1 MNLVCNARSS
11 SSTLLRLLPSI
22 RRYIPSTQQKFSS
35 SQHQS
40 SIYQW
45 NSILKSQSPPLL
57 TVFKQILQLSIKPN
71 DLTFSL
77 LLTNTCSSYSEAQQI
92 HTHLLKCGF
101 HRFVVVGTALLNS
114 YARYGFVSFA
124 DQVFEDMP
132 NRDVVSW
139 NALICGY
146 SYNGYDS
153 DALELFCEML
163 IQGFEPCRVTLVT
176 VIPSCARSGLLFCG
190 KSIHGLG
197 VKVGLDVDSRV
208 QNSLTDM
215 YGKCKDLVSARF
227 LFQKMSDK
235 CIVSWNTMICAYGQS
250 GYFSEAML
258 VFKQM
263 LQESISANSV
273 TIVSLLS
280 ANNSPVDSTHSY
292 VIKTGL
298 DMDASVITSLICMYS
313 RCGQTEL
320 AGLLYMLMPQKNLV
334 SLTPII
340 SSYAEKGDVVS
351 AVKCFN
357 EIRLF
362 DLKPDAVVMVSIL
375 HGFKSPNCVGLAI
388 SFHGYGIKSGLTTDT
403 LVVNGLISMYTKL
416 DNIEAAFSLFRD
428 LRERTLISWN
438 SMISSCVQLG
448 RWNNAVKLF
457 CQMKIDGCNPDPTTI
472 VSLLSGCLQIGS
484 LHTGRGIHSYILRHH
499 LEMEDFVLTAL
510 LDMYAK
516 CGSIGCAE
524 KLFWCIKKPCLATWN
539 AMIMG
544 YGTSGFEFEALQLY
558 SEMVNQGQEP
568 DEITF
573 LGVLSSCSHGC
584 LIQEGR
590 RYFRIMREEFGII
603 PGVQHC
609 ASMVDLLSRS
619 GFLDEAVAFIKNM
632 EVEPDS
638 VVWLALLSGCCTYR
652 DVKLAECV
660 AKQILFLGHHNCGG
674 FYVLMSNLYASTD
687 RWNDVARMRK
697 MIKDNGEDGFSGTSL
712 IESDVFK
719 LSQEYVSQLN
729 SE

>member
-1 MNLVCNARSS
+1 MRPAKCKTMNLVCNARSS

-101 HRFVVVGTALLNS
+101 HRFVVVGTALLNL

-124 DQVFEDMP
+124 EQVFEDMP

-163 IQGFEPCRVTLVT
+163 IQGIEPCRVTLVT

-292 VIKTGL
+292 VIKT
-298 DMDASVITSLICMYS
+298 
-313 RCGQTEL
+313 EL

-375 HGFKSPNCVGLAI
+375 HGFKSPNCVGPAI

-403 LVVNGLISMYTKL
+403 LVVNGLIT
-416 DNIEAAFSLFRD
+416 AFSLFRD

-573 LGVLSSCSHGC
+573 LGVLSSYTSDH
-584 LIQEGR
+584 E
-590 RYFRIMREEFGII
+590 EEFGII

-638 VVWLALLSGCCTYR
+638 VVWLALLSGCCTY
-652 DVKLAECV
+652 
-660 AKQILFLGHHNCGG
+660 ILFLGHHNCGG

-697 MIKDNGEDGFSGTSL
+697 IIKDNGEDGFSGTSL

-729 SE
+729 SDYHIFPKCFEWACNQLMLQ

>member
-1 MNLVCNARSS
+1 MNLVCYGRSS
-11 SSTLLRLLPSI
+11 SSSILLRLLPSI
-22 RRYIPSTQQKFSS
+22 RRYISSTQQKFSPA
-35 SQHQS
+35 QHQS
-40 SIYQW
+40 NIYQW
-45 NSILKSQSPPLL
+45 NSILKSESPPL

-77 LLTNTCSSYSEAQQI
+77 LLTNTCSLYSEAQQI
-92 HTHLLKCGF
+92 HTHLFKCGF
-101 HRFVVVGTALLNS
+101 HRFVVVGTALLNL
-114 YARYGFVSFA
+114 YAKYGFVSFA

-139 NALICGY
+139 NALIYGY
-146 SYNGYDS
+146 SYNGYDL

-163 IQGFEPCRVTLVT
+163 KQGYEPCRVTLVT
-176 VIPSCARSGLLFCG
+176 VMPLCARSRFLCCG
-190 KSIHGLG
+190 NSIHGLG

-215 YGKCKDLVSARF
+215 YGKCSDLDSARF
-227 LFQKMSDK
+227 LFDKMSDK
-235 CIVSWNTMICAYGQS
+235 CIVSWNTMISAYGQN
-250 GYFSEAML
+250 GYFDEAML

-263 LQESISANSV
+263 LKENVSANSV

-313 RCGQTEL
+313 RCGKIEL
-320 AGLLYMLMPQKNLV
+320 AGLLYTLMPGKNLV

-340 SSYAEKGDVVS
+340 SSYAEKGDMAS

-357 EIRLF
+357 EIQLV
-362 DLKPDAVVMVSIL
+362 DLKPDAVVMVSVL
-375 HGFKSPNCVGLAI
+375 HGFRSPRCVGPA
-388 SFHGYGIKSGLTTDT
+388 STFHGYGIKSGLTTDT

-416 DNIEAAFSLFRD
+416 NNIEAAFSLFCD
-428 LRERTLISWN
+428 LQERTLISWN

-472 VSLLSGCLQIGS
+472 VSLLSGCLQIGL

-510 LDMYAK
+510 INMYAK
-516 CGSIGCAE
+516 CGSIGYAE

-539 AMIMG
+539 AMITG

-558 SEMVNQGQEP
+558 SEMVKQGQEP

-619 GFLDEAVAFIKNM
+619 GFLDEAVTFIKNM

-638 VVWLALLSGCCTYR
+638 VIWLALLSGCCTYR

-660 AKQILFLGHHNCGG
+660 AKQILFLGYHNCGG

-719 LSQEYVSQLN
+719 LSQEYVSQLD